1 MLRLTKFMRNLVP
14 LSSPRTYVRTSS
26 NTRGWK
32 EEEEEEEEEHVLGRV
47 ALEIKRTL
55 SLAHVISGHG
65 RSWGYACIIAR
76 L

>member
-32 EEEEEEEEEHVLGRV
+32 EEEGEKEHVPGRV

-65 RSWGYACIIAR
+65 RS
-76 L
+76 